1 MSNNSNSIEYSI
13 DTEHSIV
20 SSIVY
25 KGIGSIDRIH
35 ILSYP
40 TKN

>member
-1 MSNNSNSIEYSI
+1 MSSDMSTDSNSIDSI
-13 DTEHSIV
+13 NTEHSIV
-20 SSIVY
+20 SSIEY
-25 KGIGSIDRIH
+25 SIDRIH

>member
-1 MSNNSNSIEYSI
+1 MSSDMSTNSNPI
-13 DTEHSIV
+13 DTGSIV

-35 ILSYP
+35 IPS
-40 TKN
+40 

>member
-1 MSNNSNSIEYSI
+1 MSTNSNPIEYSI

-20 SSIVY
+20 SSIDSIVY
-25 KGIGSIDRIH
+25 KGIDRIH